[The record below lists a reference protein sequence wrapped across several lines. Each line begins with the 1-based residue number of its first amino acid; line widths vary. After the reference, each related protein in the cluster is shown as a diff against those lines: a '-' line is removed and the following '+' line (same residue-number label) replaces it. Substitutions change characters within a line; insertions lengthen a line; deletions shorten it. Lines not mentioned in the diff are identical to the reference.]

1 MYRFVSEIKTKQSY
15 LTLYIMK
22 IKAILFAAAI
32 FGATFFVTSTTE
44 NTNNDTKIEKQAV
57 DKRLIKVPA
66 AG

>member
-1 MYRFVSEIKTKQSY
+1 
-15 LTLYIMK
+15 MK

-44 NTNNDTKIEKQAV
+44 NNDNNDQIQKQAV
-57 DKRLIKVPA
+57 DKTKIRIPS

>member
-1 MYRFVSEIKTKQSY
+1 
-15 LTLYIMK
+15 MK

-44 NTNNDTKIEKQAV
+44 NNNDNDQIQRQAV
-57 DKRLIKVPA
+57 DRTLIRVPA

>member
-1 MYRFVSEIKTKQSY
+1 
-15 LTLYIMK
+15 MK

-44 NTNNDTKIEKQAV
+44 NNDNNDQIQKQAV
-57 DKRLIKVPA
+57 DRTLIKVPA

>member
-1 MYRFVSEIKTKQSY
+1 
-15 LTLYIMK
+15 MK

-44 NTNNDTKIEKQAV
+44 NNDNNDQIQRQAV
-57 DKRLIKVPA
+57 DRTTIRIPA

>member
-1 MYRFVSEIKTKQSY
+1 
-15 LTLYIMK
+15 MK

-44 NTNNDTKIEKQAV
+44 NNNDNDQIQRQAV
-57 DKRLIKVPA
+57 DKTLIKVPA

>member
-1 MYRFVSEIKTKQSY
+1 
-15 LTLYIMK
+15 MK

-44 NTNNDTKIEKQAV
+44 NNDNNDQIQKQAV
-57 DKRLIKVPA
+57 DRTLIRIPA

>member
-1 MYRFVSEIKTKQSY
+1 
-15 LTLYIMK
+15 MK

-44 NTNNDTKIEKQAV
+44 NNDNNDQIQRQAV
-57 DKRLIKVPA
+57 DKTTIRVPS

>member
-1 MYRFVSEIKTKQSY
+1 
-15 LTLYIMK
+15 MK

-44 NTNNDTKIEKQAV
+44 NNDNNDQIQKQAV
-57 DKRLIKVPA
+57 EKATIRIPM

>member
-1 MYRFVSEIKTKQSY
+1 
-15 LTLYIMK
+15 MK

-44 NTNNDTKIEKQAV
+44 NNDNNDQIQRQAV
-57 DKRLIKVPA
+57 DKTTIRIPS

>member
-1 MYRFVSEIKTKQSY
+1 
-15 LTLYIMK
+15 MK

-44 NTNNDTKIEKQAV
+44 TDNNDTKIEKQAM